1 MQKRLPLPFCTPPL
15 LMAKW
20 QRLFCRV
27 PNGSFE
33 IPCFCPISPAFL
45 PIAGHI
51 SLFDAERHF
60 VTPVTPV
67 TRHISIPVTQKLVQ
81 CACVA
86 ERAWPS
92 A

>member
-15 LMAKW
+15 LVAKW

-33 IPCFCPISPAFL
+33 IPCFLSNFTRFPPHW
-45 PIAGHI
+45 GHI

-67 TRHISIPVTQKLVQ
+67 TRHISIPVTQKLV
-81 CACVA
+81 
-86 ERAWPS
+86 
-92 A
+92 